1 VGLLLYF
8 VAALGYLTADSFLQV
23 LAFRALSGCGTS
35 LIFSVARAYI
45 GDFVPEGHEGRWF
58 GIFATADIVGFGLG
72 PMLAG
77 GVREWLG
84 FDAVFVA
91 MAVLMA
97 SSALIVWALLP
108 KHGAAERYTGD
119 VNTSAGLASL
129 RALRVPLVAALTLNM
144 ALI

>member
-1 VGLLLYF
+1 GVWIGLTFSIFAVTQTLVSPFVGGWSDRHGRKPFIIVGLLLYF

-77 GVREWLG
+77 GVRE
-84 FDAVFVA
+84 
-91 MAVLMA
+91 
-97 SSALIVWALLP
+97 
-108 KHGAAERYTGD
+108 
-119 VNTSAGLASL
+119 
-129 RALRVPLVAALTLNM
+129 
-144 ALI
+144 